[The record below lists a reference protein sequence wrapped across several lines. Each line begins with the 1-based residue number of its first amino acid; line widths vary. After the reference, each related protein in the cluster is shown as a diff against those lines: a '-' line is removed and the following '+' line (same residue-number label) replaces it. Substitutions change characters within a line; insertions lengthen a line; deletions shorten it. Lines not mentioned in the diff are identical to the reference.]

1 MDNELGTTIARRGYF
16 RAGDESRTP
25 VIDVEVGKPVPSPH
39 MAGEFMCSFRIRS
52 GEPEKIETVFGI
64 DELQALQLALGYLK
78 VKLQRLNEA
87 SDLQLRWIGDE
98 DGDLG
103 IRLPEF

>member
-1 MDNELGTTIARRGYF
+1 
-16 RAGDESRTP
+16 
-25 VIDVEVGKPVPSPH
+25 
-39 MAGEFMCSFRIRS
+39 MCSFRIRS
-52 GEPEKIETVFGI
+52 GESEKIETVFGI
-64 DELQALQLALGYLK
+64 DELQALQLK

-87 SDLQLRWIGDE
+87 SDQQLRWIGDE